1 MNKIILGTESL
12 IACCAFYLIWW
23 VLAFKPDGRKMTT
36 WFWLV
41 FAAIFGLAGVV
52 ITVMGI
58 NSEKPGRSLFGI
70 GPMIAGIVIYAVLLY
85 VTSHF
90 MHRQVTTELILIVGW
105 AVLEISALDTMQ
117 CFNSVGG
124 ITTKTALI
132 LMAVVILMAVA
143 SMVAYLLY
151 YGLDAVKGYIDGMI
165 PLILIAG
172 TMIAELVVVRI
183 QR

>member
-1 MNKIILGTESL
+1 
-12 IACCAFYLIWW
+12 
-23 VLAFKPDGRKMTT
+23 
-36 WFWLV
+36 
-41 FAAIFGLAGVV
+41 
-52 ITVMGI
+52 
-58 NSEKPGRSLFGI
+58 
-70 GPMIAGIVIYAVLLY
+70 
-85 VTSHF
+85 

-105 AVLEISALDTMQ
+105 TVLEISALDTMQ
-117 CFNSVGG
+117 CFNSLGG

-132 LMAVVILMAVA
+132 LMAVVIVMAVA